1 MAATKLKDEEER
13 CLNYLKEETK
23 EPLLNAVHDVMIT
36 RHSKTLMEMDTSGL
50 AAMIG
55 QGQLSSIKL
64 MYDLFKRGTQTWK
77 DFSVFLES

>member
-55 QGQLSSIKL
+55 
-64 MYDLFKRGTQTWK
+64 
-77 DFSVFLES
+77 